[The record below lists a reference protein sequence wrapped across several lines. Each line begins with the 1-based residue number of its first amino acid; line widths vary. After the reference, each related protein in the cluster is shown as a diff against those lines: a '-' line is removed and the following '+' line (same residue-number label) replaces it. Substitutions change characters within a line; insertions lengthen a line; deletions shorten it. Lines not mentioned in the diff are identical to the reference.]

1 MSRLALGAL
10 ILMWATMAAGQR
22 VPARDLIAQPLGL
35 TGEAAALGGGA
46 ASGFW
51 NPATALLAD
60 GERMRIAAAALNSP
74 IELAFAAQLVH
85 VAFAFPAVGTV
96 SASVAHAA
104 VNDLVR
110 TDTDPQSIGGDIP
123 YLTTLVSAGVAR
135 RLSAHVAGGFALRW
149 HWGRADAARSSALAA
164 DAGVVIDRVTR
175 VDARVALS
183 SFMLTANAA
192 NAPVLVAA
200 TDVRVAGHDS
210 VRTVRAGVSY
220 ARQRGAR
227 AEWYPYADAR
237 YSRLSVRGGPVYSV
251 GYGASEWRFR
261 LGLALQQA
269 GYSIGIAREDNAG
282 GLSPTYQLTVAN
294 IRR

>member
-10 ILMWATMAAGQR
+10 ILAWATAAPGQR

-51 NPATALLAD
+51 NPATGLLAD

-85 VAFAFPAVGTV
+85 VSAAFPALGTV
-96 SASVAHAA
+96 SASIAHAA

-123 YLTTLVSAGVAR
+123 YLTTLVSAGVSR
-135 RLSAHVAGGFALRW
+135 RLSAHAAGGLALRW

-164 DAGVVIDRVTR
+164 DAGIVIDRLTR
-175 VDARVALS
+175 ADARLALS
-183 SFMLTANAA
+183 TFMLTVKAT
-192 NAPVLVAA
+192 NAPVFAA
-200 TDVRVAGHDS
+200 AGDIRVAGPDS
-210 VRTVRAGVSY
+210 ARTIRAGVSFT
-220 ARQRGAR
+220 RQRGAL
-227 AEWYPYADAR
+227 AEWYPYVDAR
-237 YSRLSVRGGPVYSV
+237 HSKLSVRGGPVYGA

-269 GYSIGIAREDNAG
+269 GYAIGIAREDNAG
-282 GLSPTYQLTVAN
+282 GLSATYQLTVTN